1 VKDHSV
7 LSFGYTRALWDGGNA
22 EDVQRMKGYA
32 EQLASYVVVTNS
44 NKRHRLQPLRFAQNF
59 EAIRPAPFH
68 TADSLLDEL
77 AGAYDSLASRS
88 RRVRGNSILTL

>member
-1 VKDHSV
+1 MS
-7 LSFGYTRALWDGGNA
+7 
-22 EDVQRMKGYA
+22 GYA
-32 EQLASYVVVTNS
+32 GHLADYVVVTNS
-44 NKRHRLQPLRFAQNF
+44 YKRPGLKPLRRAQNF
-59 EAIRPAPFH
+59 EAIPTGAFH